1 MLEINKDKIYINVF
15 NNISELSKYVT
26 TMKRKEG
33 RSNCSEERNYSF
45 TGTHNFK
52 EAVNLLKYGDEEL
65 FKKINN
71 SNKKIDVN
79 KLLGNIIKKNKEKQD
94 IVGYQANVPKYLLGI
109 PTNMINQEPKKIS
122 QKILNIFLNI
132 RVDGG
137 TTSEQIIRI
146 GTQYLII
153 IDLLEKA
160 GYRCNLYSGCANE
173 GDCNN
178 YCYLL
183 TRIKTDREPLNIKKI
198 AFTIANPSMQ
208 RRIKFKWQEVNDCN
222 YDFTFGYGHNDDKKH
237 TKEVLEKELKEKFI
251 IWTYEDNKQTKSIEQ
266 LLESL
271 KTEYGIDILEK

>member
-45 TGTHNFK
+45 TGTHNFE

-65 FKKINN
+65 FKKINS

-79 KLLGNIIKKNKEKQD
+79 KLIGNIIKKNKEKQD

-109 PTNMINQEPKKIS
+109 PTNMINQEPKKTS

-132 RVDGG
+132 RVDSS
-137 TTSEQIIRI
+137 TTSEQIIEI

-160 GYRCNLYSGCANE
+160 GYRCNLYSGCANQ
-173 GDCNN
+173 GNYNN

-222 YDFTFGYGHNDDKKH
+222 YDFTDGYGHNDDKKH

-251 IWTYEDNKQTKSIEQ
+251 IWTYEDNRQTKNIEQ